1 MLLLL
6 VLQRFLRVFF
16 IFVASKVS
24 SPNINLPYNLTVREF
39 LVGGLLGHEFVDDG
53 LRVLCV
59 LSP

>member
-6 VLQRFLRVFF
+6 VLRRFLRAFF

-39 LVGGLLGHEFVDDG
+39 LVGGLLGQEFVDDG